1 MLDRTRGDRTALP
14 LARGILEP
22 PADRD
27 NVDFEELAVVVVV
40 LRVVVLVVLAVAA
53 RCAPSLAMM
62 REREMRGFR
71 EDVCVVIFVVVV
83 NGDAAGTLSGLWVPL
98 RAGVLAAVVAREVAA
113 AAREVGLTGDSINNG
128 VVNIFPGD
136 EGAPPG
142 PPWGLFVIASRTT
155 VLRGGVLARCA
166 IMLFV
171 LDFLKAAVA
180 GAVDPS
186 TAVGPRVLARELAV
200 GANSLDVVLL
210 WPKMEALSLLP
221 LLVELAR
228 TL

>member
-27 NVDFEELAVVVVV
+27 NVVVVVAEELAVVVVV
-40 LRVVVLVVLAVAA
+40 LRVVVLVLAAAA

-71 EDVCVVIFVVVV
+71 ADGCVVIFVVVVVV
-83 NGDAAGTLSGLWVPL
+83 NGDAAGGLSGLW
-98 RAGVLAAVVAREVAA
+98 VLAAVVAREVAA

-136 EGAPPG
+136 EGAPPA
-142 PPWGLFVIASRTT
+142 PPWGLFVIASRTA

-166 IMLFV
+166 MKLFV
-171 LDFLKAAVA
+171 LDVLKAAVA

-210 WPKMEALSLLP
+210 GPKMETLSLL
-221 LLVELAR
+221 LLLAELAR